1 MSRQVKAT
9 APGKLE
15 LHESDNL
22 APGPGQVALRVSRC
36 GVCGSDLHWFHGNG
50 PTPAV
55 CPGHE
60 MCGEIESLGDGVE
73 GLHSG
78 QRVAVEPLLRCGACA
93 ACLRG
98 DYHLCPRLGLL
109 GITAAGG
116 MADRVLA
123 PAECLYSLPDSVDD
137 SLGALVEPTAVC
149 VHAARLGGIGEDSNV
164 LVLGAGSIGLLSVVA
179 ARQLG
184 ARHVAVS
191 ARYPAQKELA
201 LALGC
206 DEVIDPTRVTSST
219 VKPDVVI
226 ETVGGSADTLADSVE
241 AVAPGGRIIMVGVF
255 DHSPAFNPMTALM
268 KEVTITAA
276 MVYNRPGDRSDFDVA
291 IGLLDERSSDMS
303 ALVTHTFPLEQAQA
317 AFECASDKS
326 SGSVKVQLAP

>member
-1 MSRQVKAT
+1 MSRQVKAS

-15 LHESDNL
+15 LHESDDL

-50 PTPAV
+50 PAPAV

-78 QRVAVEPLLRCGACA
+78 QRVAVEPLLRCGSCP

-123 PAECLYSLPDSVDD
+123 PAECLYALPDSVDD

-149 VHAARLGGIGEDSNV
+149 VHAAR
-164 LVLGAGSIGLLSVVA
+164 
-179 ARQLG
+179 
-184 ARHVAVS
+184 
-191 ARYPAQKELA
+191 
-201 LALGC
+201 LGC